1 MSGFTY
7 TSSRGLL
14 LAAVLFASVHAAL
27 AQPDR
32 PHAEVGAVYTL
43 SNGRGGNAVLVYP
56 RTARGELAAPVAV
69 ATGGT
74 GTGGGLGNQGAVFL
88 TQNEKWLLAVNAGSD
103 SISAFAL
110 DKDGLRLTDVVASG
124 GVRPVSITE
133 HHGLVYVLNAGSD
146 AIAGFTLDG
155 EGHLAPIAGSTRALG
170 DAGTAPAQVSFSP
183 AGDLLLVTEKA
194 TNQIVTFKVDRDGF
208 ASDGLVQPSS
218 GVTPFGFAFGK
229 RDQVYVSEAFG
240 GAPLS
245 SATSSYIVAADGTL
259 NTVGASVPTTQTA
272 ACWVVVTPNG
282 RFAYTTNAGSASISA
297 YAIDVDGDI
306 TLLPANGRAAETGAG
321 PGDVAITGN
330 GRFLYALSN
339 GSHTIGAFEV
349 GGDGTLRPIASS
361 ASTPIGANGL
371 AAR

>member
-7 TSSRGLL
+7 TSLRGLL
-14 LAAVLFASVHAAL
+14 LAATLLASAHAVVAE
-27 AQPDR
+27 PDG
-32 PHAEVGAVYTL
+32 PQAEVGAVYTL
-43 SNGRGGNAVLVYP
+43 SNARGGNAVLVYP

-69 ATGGT
+69 PTGGA

-103 SISAFAL
+103 SISAFAV
-110 DKDGLRLTDVVASG
+110 DHDGVRLTDVVASG

-155 EGHLAPIAGSTRALG
+155 EGHLAPLAGSARPLG
-170 DAGTAPAQVSFSP
+170 DVGTAPAQVSFSP
-183 AGDLLLVTEKA
+183 AGDLLVVTEKA
-194 TNQIVTFKVDRDGF
+194 TTQIVTFRVDRDGF
-208 ASDGLVQPSS
+208 ASDGRVQPSS

-229 RDQVYVSEAFG
+229 RDQVFVSEAFG

-245 SATSSYIVAADGTL
+245 SAVSSYGVGADGTL
-259 NTVGASVPTTQTA
+259 NTIGASVPTTQTA
-272 ACWVVVTPNG
+272 ACWVVVTPSG

-297 YAIDVDGDI
+297 FAIGFDGNI
-306 TLLPANGRAAETGAG
+306 TLVSGRAGETGAG
-321 PGDVAITGN
+321 AGDLAITGN
-330 GRFLYALSN
+330 GRFLYAIAN
-339 GSHTIGAFEV
+339 GSHTIHAFEV
-349 GGDGTLRPIASS
+349 AGNGALRAIPTTAT
-361 ASTPIGANGL
+361 TPVGANGL